1 LINYL
6 KAESK
11 LDSAFLVRIPYAIL
25 DISKQHFHFLSGHL
39 RVDLKQRKKNLPFF
53 SYSSSRVYF
62 FPKKII
68 DLKPNL
74 FLGTDITNQVA
85 ISFDYNAP
93 VITNEI
99 VNTFTKELN
108 VFSPIINTL
117 QVGITPAVIDDEIRV
132 HYVIGTA
139 NYVSMQIY
147 NVGGVLLQDI
157 DFGKKQTGEHVENVS
172 LKDFIAGVY
181 FVFVKT
187 EEGSAVRKV
196 VKF

>member
-1 LINYL
+1 M
-6 KAESK
+6 
-11 LDSAFLVRIPYAIL
+11 AI
-25 DISKQHFHFLSGHL
+25 
-39 RVDLKQRKKNLPFF
+39 
-53 SYSSSRVYF
+53 Y
-62 FPKKII
+62 
-68 DLKPNL
+68 
-74 FLGTDITNQVA
+74 
-85 ISFDYNAP
+85 FDYNAP

-117 QVGITPAVIDDEIRV
+117 QVGITLAVIDDEIRV

-187 EEGSAVRKV
+187 EEGSAVKKV